1 MSLLDRFIARS
12 LAKGWLTVTVVLAAI
27 FGLITFVGEM
37 ERITPSYGAGDAMRY
52 VTLTMPQLLLDL
64 SPVIALLGT
73 LFALATMAKNNEL
86 TIMWSAGVSV
96 RRFLGSV
103 AIPSVILM
111 LLITLASEY
120 AAAPLYQRAEA
131 ERTLLRSGTA
141 NLIKGNG
148 LWSKNGMRFTNVRSF
163 RLGHIPEGID
173 IYEFNDNDQLI
184 SSTRAR
190 YAEIQD
196 DRTWMLFDVTY
207 KELIDG
213 QLKTRHIDQLAERPL
228 WSKGELPG
236 LSLASAGMSLTDLYA
251 YAKHLQ
257 STGQPYYRY
266 ELDFWKL
273 ALLPLTLGA
282 MILLATPIGTG
293 LGTQRAHSFEIRIA
307 LGAIIGIVF
316 YLGSPIIHTAG
327 AMLKLSTPVIAA
339 IPLFILLLISGY
351 LFKRMR

>member
-1 MSLLDRFIARS
+1 MSLLDRFIALS
-12 LAKGWLTVTVVLAAI
+12 LIKGWLTVGVVLAAI

-37 ERITPSYGAGDAMRY
+37 ERVQASYLVSDAFRY
-52 VTLTMPQLLLDL
+52 VSLTMPQLLLEL

-103 AIPSVILM
+103 AIPTVVFMAFILA
-111 LLITLASEY
+111 ASEY
-120 AAAPLYQRAEA
+120 LAAPMYQRAEA
-131 ERTLLRSGTA
+131 ERTILRSGNA

-148 LWSKNGMRFTNVRSF
+148 LWSNNGMRFTNVRSF

-173 IYEFNDNDQLI
+173 IYQFNDQRQLI
-184 SSTRAR
+184 SSVRAS

-196 DRTWMLFDVTY
+196 DRKWMLFDVRY

-213 QLKTRHIDQLAERPL
+213 QFQTSHLDQLERGPL
-228 WSKGELPG
+228 WSEKELPG
-236 LSLASAGMSLTDLYA
+236 LSLESAGMSLTDIYA

-257 STGQPYYRY
+257 STGQQYYRY
-266 ELDFWKL
+266 ELAFWKM

-293 LGTQRAHSFEIRIA
+293 LGTQRTHSFEIRIA
-307 LGAIIGIVF
+307 LGAIIGILF
-316 YLGSPIIHTAG
+316 YLGSPIIHTTG
-327 AMLKLSTPVIAA
+327 ALLKLSTPIIAA
-339 IPLFILLLISGY
+339 IPLCILLAISAY
-351 LFKRMR
+351 LFSRMR